1 MAIFLGPFS
10 GHDFGQLRVRP
21 NCRASP
27 LFAKN
32 CGQKMVTV
40 LGTAG
45 GRLLFEPRIWARQV
59 VTDPGPSFGPRF
71 RGRFLGSVL
80 WAELWSPSGV
90 DPLVSLRPLPA

>member
-10 GHDFGQLRVRP
+10 GHDFGQVWVRP

-27 LFAKN
+27 LLAKN
-32 CGQKMVTV
+32 CDQKVVTV

-45 GRLLFEPRIWARQV
+45 GRLHFEPRIRARQV
-59 VTDPGPSFGPRF
+59 VTDPGPTFGLGF
-71 RGRFLGSVL
+71 GGRFLASGL
-80 WAELWSPSGV
+80 WAELWSPCGV